1 MIPLF
6 ISFKFVDFVD
16 IFLVAFL
23 MYEVY
28 KLIRGT
34 AGMNVFLGIIA
45 FYVIWL
51 IVRALHMEMLTRIM
65 GQFISIGGLALVI
78 LFQSE
83 IRSVLTMIGN
93 RYLHSQSRKYLPKV
107 FRINHTVIPPE
118 SIEEICDAIFSMAQT
133 QTGALI
139 VISTRKETL
148 TPYIQTGEIIDAR
161 ISSALLQNIFYKNTP
176 LHDGAVLIV
185 GKKIIAAKCVLPMTK
200 RTELPMGYG
209 MRHRSALGM
218 SEDTDSLVLVVSEQT
233 GGISYCQ
240 RGEITPI
247 EDKET
252 LVRII
257 NQNQET
263 L

>member
-1 MIPLF
+1 M
-6 ISFKFVDFVD
+6 
-16 IFLVAFL
+16 
-23 MYEVY
+23 
-28 KLIRGT
+28 
-34 AGMNVFLGIIA
+34 
-45 FYVIWL
+45 
-51 IVRALHMEMLTRIM
+51 
-65 GQFISIGGLALVI
+65 
-78 LFQSE
+78 
-83 IRSVLTMIGN
+83 
-93 RYLHSQSRKYLPKV
+93 

-118 SIEEICDAIFSMAQT
+118 SIEEICDAVFSMAQT

-240 RGEITPI
+240 RGEITPV

>member
-83 IRSVLTMIGN
+83 IRSFLTMIGN

-118 SIEEICDAIFSMAQT
+118 SIEEICDAVFSMAKRRR
-133 QTGALI
+133 
-139 VISTRKETL
+139 VR
-148 TPYIQTGEIIDAR
+148 
-161 ISSALLQNIFYKNTP
+161 LLLFP
-176 LHDGAVLIV
+176 L
-185 GKKIIAAKCVLPMTK
+185 AK
-200 RTELPMGYG
+200 
-209 MRHRSALGM
+209 RH
-218 SEDTDSLVLVVSEQT
+218 
-233 GGISYCQ
+233 
-240 RGEITPI
+240 
-247 EDKET
+247 
-252 LVRII
+252 
-257 NQNQET
+257 
-263 L
+263 